1 MSVNYPTKIP
11 IFPLS
16 GVIFFPTTNLPL
28 NIFEERY
35 LSMVNESLKSN
46 SLIGMVQSVEIG
58 GKIFQ
63 IGCLGKIDTHSKT
76 DDGRI
81 LINLLG
87 LSRFKINNEVKNQ
100 KPYREFNVDYNE
112 FKKDLNPSEYKLNEN
127 ILKELILNSKK
138 FFDKQGI
145 AINWGQLSKLKKFQQ
160 IYTLAMIC
168 PISINEKQKLLEIV
182 ELSEIAN
189 TLNKIIQISFYE
201 DLSEKNSIQ

>member
-112 FKKDLNPSEYKLNEN
+112 FKKDINPSEYKLNEN

>member
-168 PISINEKQKLLEIV
+168 PISINE
-182 ELSEIAN
+182 
-189 TLNKIIQISFYE
+189 NKNY
-201 DLSEKNSIQ
+201 